1 MPDKTPAQRAER
13 IAGNMDTAFLKLL
26 ALVFMLVDHMGVVIF
41 PGVTE
46 MRVIGRMA
54 LPLYAWCLVV
64 GSVKTRNPARYL
76 LRLAVLA
83 AVSQPLYMMALN
95 HRWGDLNIIF
105 LLLVAA
111 LAIQG
116 IRARFLLSQIW
127 APALCYLLLGFI
139 DADYGWRGLTFILLL
154 YLACESRAG
163 LAATYMAFA
172 LFWGVSSQQVTQ
184 LFGQSLTFLY
194 WPGLGYPLS
203 ALFRLQGMVWLS
215 LPLILWPTHTGL
227 RMPKWVGYGL
237 YPLHLVALIV
247 MRVALCG
254 VEPSLLLSG
263 F

>member
-1 MPDKTPAQRAER
+1 MPDKAPARRAER

-127 APALCYLLLGFI
+127 APALCYLLLGFM

-154 YLACESRAG
+154 YLARESRAG
-163 LAATYMAFA
+163 LAATYLAFA

-184 LFGQSLTFLY
+184 LFGQSLTFLS
-194 WPGLGYPLS
+194 WPGLGYPLR
-203 ALFRLQGMVWLS
+203 ALFRLQAMVWLS

>member
-1 MPDKTPAQRAER
+1 MPDKAPAQRAER

-116 IRARFLLSQIW
+116 IRARFMLSQIW

-154 YLACESRAG
+154 YLARESRAG
-163 LAATYMAFA
+163 LAATYLAFA
-172 LFWGVSSQQVTQ
+172 LFWGASSQQVTQ
-184 LFGQSLTFLY
+184 LFGQPLAFLS

-203 ALFRLQGMVWLS
+203 ALFRLQAMVWLS

>member
-1 MPDKTPAQRAER
+1 MPDKAPAQRAER
-13 IAGNMDTAFLKLL
+13 IAGNMDTSFLKLL

-64 GSVKTRNPARYL
+64 GSVKTHNPARYL

-116 IRARFLLSQIW
+116 IRARFMLSQIW

-154 YLACESRAG
+154 YLARESRAG

-172 LFWGVSSQQVTQ
+172 LFWGASSQQVTQ
-184 LFGQSLTFLY
+184 LFGQPLAFLS

-203 ALFRLQGMVWLS
+203 ALFRLQAMVWLS

-247 MRVALCG
+247 MRVALCV
-254 VEPSLLLSG
+254 VEPFLLLSG